1 MANDIRGIVSTPPA
15 DDTVVVELDE
25 DVERPI
31 VTTKAVE
38 RLLSN
43 HQIIKVKL
51 RDDTEV
57 EIDKDDVF
65 VQFLVSPF
73 ELVGARGACLHFFH
87 RGNAMLTEIECDNVV
102 ETDMS
107 FEAFIDCYERDKLSM
122 SAHTNPRDDL
132 PLFLRYAACAF
143 HIYLHSD
150 SPTGIST
157 MVILL
162 AGARIFQASEAPWI
176 VSAKRT

>member
-1 MANDIRGIVSTPPA
+1 
-15 DDTVVVELDE
+15 
-25 DVERPI
+25 
-31 VTTKAVE
+31 
-38 RLLSN
+38 
-43 HQIIKVKL
+43 
-51 RDDTEV
+51 
-57 EIDKDDVF
+57 
-65 VQFLVSPF
+65 
-73 ELVGARGACLHFFH
+73 
-87 RGNAMLTEIECDNVV
+87 MLTEIECDNVV